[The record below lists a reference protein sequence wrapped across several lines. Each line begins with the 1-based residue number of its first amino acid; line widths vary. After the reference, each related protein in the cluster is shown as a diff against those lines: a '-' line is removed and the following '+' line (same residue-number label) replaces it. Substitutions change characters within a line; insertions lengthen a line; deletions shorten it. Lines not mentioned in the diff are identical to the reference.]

1 MLYRINSG
9 ELEYKDGAGEWT
21 PCVCPF
27 VTAQSCGLVCPLFR
41 RESIDAAGFTRAFLT
56 CGSGREM
63 VLVV

>member
-27 VTAQSCGLVCPLFR
+27 VTAQSCGLVCPNFR
-41 RESIDAAGFTRAFLT
+41 REPADAGGYVRAYIT
-56 CGSGREM
+56 CGGLREF
-63 VLVV
+63 VLTV